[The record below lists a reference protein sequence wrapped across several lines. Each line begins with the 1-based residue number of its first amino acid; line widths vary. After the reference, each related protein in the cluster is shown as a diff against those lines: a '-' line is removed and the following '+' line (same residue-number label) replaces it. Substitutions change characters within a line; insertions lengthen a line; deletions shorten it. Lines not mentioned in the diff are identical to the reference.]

1 MMAKIPVLSEE
12 ECDRIKAALSAMTW
26 QPGQAPSKEY
36 AEKVKGNLELPMGI
50 HKDADVHHQFIID
63 RLMKTKFFVR
73 RSLPKNIGRPRFNLY
88 KDGGF
93 YGKHADSAFMG
104 LNPEIRTDLSMTLFL
119 NDPDEYEGGGLR
131 LEYTSGAVIE
141 LKEPKGTVVVYPSGV
156 LHEVLPVTKGE
167 RVAFVAWVESH
178 IQDPYKR
185 DLLAEITMLC
195 EDMSEVDN
203 LSDLHIRMLNIKHN
217 MFRQWMKKA

>member
-93 YGKHADSAFMG
+93 YGKQADAAFMG
-104 LNPEIRTDLSMTLFL
+104 LKPEIRTDLSMTLFL

-156 LHEVLPVTKGE
+156 LH
-167 RVAFVAWVESH
+167 
-178 IQDPYKR
+178 
-185 DLLAEITMLC
+185 
-195 EDMSEVDN
+195 
-203 LSDLHIRMLNIKHN
+203 
-217 MFRQWMKKA
+217 